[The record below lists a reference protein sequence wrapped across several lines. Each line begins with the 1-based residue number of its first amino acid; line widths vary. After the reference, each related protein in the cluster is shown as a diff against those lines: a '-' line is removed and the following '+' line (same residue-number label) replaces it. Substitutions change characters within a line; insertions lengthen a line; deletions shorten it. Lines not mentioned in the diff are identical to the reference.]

1 MSAAVSTA
9 ARNHAPRSTT
19 ARRWSSRHE
28 PDQLRILARYAAVD
42 LSGASAP
49 EIIRWAADVFGSRVV
64 LTQSMANTVLADLV
78 SKEAPSIDV
87 VFLDTGYHFTETL
100 ETRDRLAERTSLSI
114 ISITARQSVAE
125 QDAEHGPDLWQRN
138 PDLCCKLRKV
148 EPMEESLL
156 GYDAWITGLRHQ
168 AALHRKERKVVE
180 FDEDRLVLKISPLL
194 HWSDEA
200 LLRYTLENDVIVNP
214 LIYQG
219 FPSIGCAPCTR
230 RVDPGEDTRA
240 GRWSGSGKT
249 ECGLHI

>member
-1 MSAAVSTA
+1 MSTA
-9 ARNHAPRSTT
+9 PTAVRSTNAHRWAPR
-19 ARRWSSRHE
+19 HDPE
-28 PDQLRILARYAAVD
+28 QLRILARYAAVD
-42 LSGASAP
+42 LSGASAQ
-49 EIIRWAADVFGSRVV
+49 EIIRWAAEVFGSRVV

-87 VFLDTGYHFTETL
+87 VFLDTGYHFPETL
-100 ETRDRLAERTSLSI
+100 ETRDNLARRGNLNI
-114 ISITARQSVAE
+114 ISVSARQSRAE
-125 QDAEHGPDLWQRN
+125 QDAEHGADLWQRN
-138 PDLCCKLRKV
+138 PDLCCRLRKV
-148 EPMEESLL
+148 EPMEELLL

-168 AALHRKERKVVE
+168 AALHRKEQQVVE
-180 FDEDRLVLKISPLL
+180 FDDERLVLKIAPLL

>member
-1 MSAAVSTA
+1 MSAAPTSVRPT
-9 ARNHAPRSTT
+9 HG
-19 ARRWSSRHE
+19 RRWAPRHE

-42 LSGASAP
+42 LSGASAH
-49 EIIRWAADVFGSRVV
+49 EIIRWSADVFGTRVV

-87 VFLDTGYHFTETL
+87 VFLDTGYHFPQTL
-100 ETRDRLAERTSLSI
+100 ETRDNLARRENLTI
-114 ISITARQSVAE
+114 ISVSARQSLAE
-125 QDAEHGPDLWQRN
+125 QDSEHGPDLWQRN

-148 EPMEESLL
+148 EPMEELRL

-168 AALHRKERKVVE
+168 AALHRRERQVVE
-180 FDEDRLVLKISPLL
+180 FDEDRLVLKIAPLL

-214 LIYQG
+214 LMYEG
-219 FPSIGCAPCTR
+219 FPSIGCEPCTR

-240 GRWSGSGKT
+240 GRWSGSDKT

>member
-1 MSAAVSTA
+1 MSAAPTSVRPT
-9 ARNHAPRSTT
+9 HG
-19 ARRWSSRHE
+19 RRWAPRHE

-42 LSGASAP
+42 LSGASAH
-49 EIIRWAADVFGSRVV
+49 EIIRWSADVFGTRVV

-87 VFLDTGYHFTETL
+87 VFLDTGYHFPQTL
-100 ETRDRLAERTSLSI
+100 ETRDNLARRENLTI
-114 ISITARQSVAE
+114 ISVSARQSLAE
-125 QDAEHGPDLWQRN
+125 QDSEHGPDLWQRN

-148 EPMEESLL
+148 EPMEKLLL

-168 AALHRKERKVVE
+168 AALHRRERQVVE
-180 FDEDRLVLKISPLL
+180 FDEDRLVLKIAPLL

-214 LIYQG
+214 LMYEG
-219 FPSIGCAPCTR
+219 FPSIGCEPCTR

-240 GRWSGSGKT
+240 GRWSGSDKT